1 MTERVMMI
9 GLDGFEL
16 SLAERMMA
24 EGRLPVLAG
33 LERDGARLLLDH
45 GEAKRTGL
53 AGEHFSSGLSPEA
66 AQRWAAVDFDP
77 TDYSIGQKQVK
88 VHPFPEK
95 INRRCVVFDAPYFDL
110 ASTRSIKGVV
120 GWGAHDP
127 GVPPTAR
134 PSTLALEI
142 AARFGRYPAVPYI
155 YGFTW
160 PSAEETVRMGEALEQ
175 AVLQRSKVAEWLF
188 SERLPDWDLGL
199 VVISEYHSAIEAMWH
214 GVDPDH
220 PLHDMPSATPARVA
234 VEKIYEAADRM
245 VGALVA
251 KFPDARFML
260 FAMHGMGA
268 NDSDV
273 ANMVLLPELL
283 YRHAFG
289 TACMHDGGWETNA
302 LGIPLVGN
310 GEGWEMAMNR
320 VLPEEMAF
328 VRSSSSLSARIRG
341 RVRRFLG
348 KETLSL
354 DWMPAARYQRY
365 WRDMPAF
372 ALPSYYD
379 GRIRINLKGREAAGT
394 VEPDD
399 YDSVC
404 ATLASL
410 LHECRDSITGKPVVA
425 SIDRADRAPHE
436 LGPTECDLLVVWKGG
451 PCGLVHPRLGA
462 IGPLPYR
469 RTGGHTG
476 ETGVAYV
483 SGPLIK
489 PGNYPGRSAFDVV
502 PTVVEMLG
510 VEPVAGLS
518 GQSFY
523 EQMRA

>member
-95 INRRCVVFDAPYFDL
+95 IDRRCVVFDAPYFDL

-251 KFPDARFML
+251 KFPDAR
-260 FAMHGMGA
+260 
-268 NDSDV
+268 
-273 ANMVLLPELL
+273 
-283 YRHAFG
+283 
-289 TACMHDGGWETNA
+289 
-302 LGIPLVGN
+302 
-310 GEGWEMAMNR
+310 
-320 VLPEEMAF
+320 
-328 VRSSSSLSARIRG
+328 
-341 RVRRFLG
+341 
-348 KETLSL
+348 
-354 DWMPAARYQRY
+354 YQRY

-483 SGPLIK
+483 SGPSIK

-510 VEPVAGLS
+510 VEPIAGLS

-523 EQMRA
+523 EQMRV